1 MRIGIIGAGFI
12 ARGLAL
18 HAIRSG
24 HEVMLSNSRGPQ
36 TLGSAAAALRC
47 QVGTVDDA
55 ARFGDVVFLALPM
68 HAYRSLPVAPL
79 AGKVVADVVNYYPG
93 RDGSIEA
100 LDAGTTTTSEL
111 IAHHLPGAKLVKAFN
126 AIMANDLEKDAQP
139 SRAPGRRALPIAGD
153 DTGAKAIVATLVDQ
167 FGFDVVDAGP
177 LAEGW
182 RFERAR
188 PVYCV
193 PLDKDGLTRA
203 LKATTRSDFVAEGS
217 WRAR

>member
-12 ARGLAL
+12 GRGLAI
-18 HAIRSG
+18 HAIRNG
-24 HEVMLSNSRGPQ
+24 HEIMLSNSRGPR

-68 HAYRSLPVAPL
+68 HGYRDIPVVPL
-79 AGKVVADVVNYYPG
+79 AGKVVVDVVNYYPD
-93 RDGSIEA
+93 RDGPFEA
-100 LDAGTTTTSEL
+100 LDAGSTTTSEL
-111 IAHHLPGAKLVKAFN
+111 IARHLSGAKLVKAFN
-126 AIMANDLEKDAQP
+126 AILANDLEKDAR
-139 SRAPGRRALPIAGD
+139 SSGTPGRRALPIAGD
-153 DTGAKAIVATLVDQ
+153 DPEAKAIVGALVDQ

-188 PVYCV
+188 PVYCI
-193 PLDKDGLTRA
+193 PLDKAGLSRA
-203 LKATTRSDFVAEGS
+203 LEATKKSQLVAEGS
-217 WRAR
+217 WRA